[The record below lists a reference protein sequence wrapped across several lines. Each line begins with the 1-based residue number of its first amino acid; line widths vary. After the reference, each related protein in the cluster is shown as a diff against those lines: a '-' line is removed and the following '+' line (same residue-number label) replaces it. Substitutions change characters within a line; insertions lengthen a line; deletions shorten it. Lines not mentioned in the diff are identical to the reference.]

1 MNAQPKTKRWQ
12 SKKYRDA
19 AKGQPCTMRL
29 PCCNSDIETT
39 VLAHRNGAGM
49 AMKANDHDAVDACS
63 ECHAALDGLR
73 GSGYLAAAKSVFD
86 QARLETIVNRINRGF
101 LK

>member
-1 MNAQPKTKRWQ
+1 MFDKPKRWK

-19 AKGQPCTMRL
+19 AKDQPCTMRL
-29 PCCNSDIETT
+29 PGCNNNPETT

-49 AMKANDHDAVDACS
+49 GMKADDYDAVDACYN
-63 ECHAALDGLR
+63 CHTNIDARKIVVGE
-73 GSGYLAAAKSVFD
+73 LAWNR
-86 QARLETIVNRINRGF
+86 ARLETIVNRIERGI

>member
-1 MNAQPKTKRWQ
+1 MFDKPKRWE
-12 SKKYRDA
+12 SAKYRDA

-29 PCCNSDIETT
+29 PGVCNGDWSTT

-49 AMKANDHDAVDACS
+49 GMKASDHDAADM
-63 ECHAALDGLR
+63 CHACHDFYDKRKWNLDAWIAA
-73 GSGYLAAAKSVFD
+73 SGVFET
-86 QARLETIVNRINRGF
+86 ARLETIINRIERGI